1 MRQTE
6 CEVTVKINISLYPK
20 EADFHLR
27 QGVTLLQPSETNL
40 PGFSVTSTG
49 RDVCLLQKDTLCYKK
64 TNKKKQKCG
73 TCKDR
78 YDRNIFKMK

>member
-49 RDVCLLQKDTLCYKK
+49 RDVCLLQKDTLRYKK
-64 TNKKKQKCG
+64 QTRKN
-73 TCKDR
+73 
-78 YDRNIFKMK
+78 RNVVPARTDMTETFLK

>member
-20 EADFHLR
+20 EADFHLW

-64 TNKKKQKCG
+64 QTRKN
-73 TCKDR
+73 
-78 YDRNIFKMK
+78 RNVVPARTDMTETFLK